1 MISSDMLLSFVK
13 VAEYS
18 SVSKAAQTLALGKSV
33 VSKRIGQLESQLGVT
48 LFSRNTRNVALTAA
62 GATYLEHARKVLIE
76 LSAAE
81 ERLLALRSNLEGK
94 IRVTAPVSW
103 GQRILSKRMPEFLR
117 MHPGI
122 ELELILSDRKMD
134 LATEGIDVAFRWSS
148 VQDRKEHFVKA
159 VANIEWMLVCA
170 PQYMRLNA
178 PPGTPQEL
186 EAHSCLFYWKE
197 PSDDWW
203 VMVCA
208 DDTVRVKVSG
218 RYHVDN
224 PESVLEACLQ
234 GLGVGMLPDYLCA
247 EALLEER
254 LIRVLPRWSLQ
265 TRFGNQITAM
275 ASPDRMRILRNKV
288 LVDFVAQGNSPS

>member
-1 MISSDMLLSFVK
+1 MVSSDMLRSFVQ
-13 VAEYS
+13 VAECS
-18 SVSKAAQTLALGKSV
+18 SVSKAALSLAIGKSV
-33 VSKRIGQLESQLGVT
+33 VSKRIGQLESTLGVT
-48 LFSRNTRNVALTAA
+48 LFSRNTRNVVLTAA
-62 GATYLEHARKVLIE
+62 GSTYLEHAKKVLIE

-81 ERLLALRSNLEGK
+81 ERLIALRSNLEGK

-134 LATEGIDVAFRWSS
+134 LASEGIDVAFRWSS
-148 VQDRKEHFVKA
+148 SQDRKDHFVKT
-159 VANIEWMLVCA
+159 VATIEWMLVCA
-170 PQYMRLNA
+170 PQYMSMHP
-178 PPGTPQEL
+178 PPGSPQEL

-203 VMVCA
+203 TMTCA
-208 DDTVRVKVSG
+208 DERVRVKVRG

-234 GLGVGMLPDYLCA
+234 GLGVGLLPGYLCA
-247 EALLEER
+247 EALQEER
-254 LIRVLPRWSLQ
+254 LIRVLPHWSQQ

-275 ASPDRMRILRNKV
+275 ATPDRMRIMRNKV
-288 LVDFVAQGNSPS
+288 LVDFVVQGNSLA